1 SSSIKDLA
9 FYDLNFQLLKES
21 KIKYSILQSCQIDA
35 IILIKANKQKIDLFI
50 GALSI
55 NIDPPLI
62 KKFATLTSS
71 IKGSE

>member
-1 SSSIKDLA
+1 
-9 FYDLNFQLLKES
+9 
-21 KIKYSILQSCQIDA
+21 ILQSCQIDA
-35 IILIKANKQKIDLFI
+35 IILIKANKQKIDLLI
-50 GALSI
+50 EALPI